1 MRLGCIS
8 LCIGACACFAP
19 PAPSTR
25 PLPTARLAVSRLAAV
40 RMEVFVVG
48 NDDQL
53 SSVLAQAGRS
63 DGGIVVVHFTE
74 AAYQLANAEISAL
87 SDRYEDNDE
96 TLFIQVTRDND
107 LTQQVICG
115 QRGVSAFP
123 TTQLWQRGQ
132 RVREVIGESGA
143 FQVER
148 LLKSYGQFT
157 AGTGSSRR

>member
-25 PLPTARLAVSRLAAV
+25 PLPTARLAAL

-48 NDDQL
+48 SDEQL

-115 QRGVSAFP
+115 QRGVSA
-123 TTQLWQRGQ
+123 
-132 RVREVIGESGA
+132 A
-143 FQVER
+143 
-148 LLKSYGQFT
+148 
-157 AGTGSSRR
+157 